1 MNAADTKHNTPK
13 IAVKRR
19 FSDGVRVCAAE
30 LEGIV
35 CASRQSIK
43 RWYKDG
49 KFPEPHFI
57 GQRRYW
63 LRTEIEEWLEKRT
76 NAS

>member
-1 MNAADTKHNTPK
+1 MKAAESLNTERK
-13 IAVKRR
+13 KAKKRR
-19 FSDGVRVCAAE
+19 FSNGKRICAAE
-30 LEGIV
+30 LEGEV

-43 RWYKDG
+43 RWYEAG

-63 LRTEIEEWLEKRT
+63 FRTEIEEWLEEQA
-76 NAS
+76 NAA